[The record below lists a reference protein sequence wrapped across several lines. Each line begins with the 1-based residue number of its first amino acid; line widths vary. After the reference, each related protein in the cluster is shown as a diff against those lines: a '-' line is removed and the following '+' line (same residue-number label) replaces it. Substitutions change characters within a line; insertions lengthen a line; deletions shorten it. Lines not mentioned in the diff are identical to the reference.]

1 MPTGKRK
8 LRLGGYILAA
18 LLPSALITAFYV
30 LAARTSVLVSVQR
43 HFSRPALDAMGRAFS
58 TVPFSFM
65 EFYIV
70 LVLAAVVLFLVRLIR
85 RLILGPG
92 PRLLTVLKYFL
103 VLMCAAG
110 VIWNG
115 YCWLWNAGYY
125 DSSFAEQAEMKAPG
139 AYPEEL
145 ESASRLFLSM
155 ANRLAPLVPRGE
167 DGTMVFSLN
176 DAMTEYPGLYDP
188 LTEEFPCLSGQT
200 TRPKGVF
207 FSRIMSRMG
216 FTGIFFPFSGE
227 TYINTHQ
234 PAWSIPDTVAHE
246 IAHQRGVHLEA
257 ECNFLG
263 IAACLQSGDARFQYS
278 GYLCGLIHLTN
289 ALYKADPDA
298 WADIRSGFCPELEAD
313 WQYNS
318 RYWKEMEGAVSKV
331 SDTVYDA
338 FLKVNT
344 QPSGLKSYGECVD
357 LLILWMQESP
367 HSPVKL
373 TKRN

>member
-1 MPTGKRK
+1 MPVKK
-8 LRLGGYILAA
+8 KKHLGGYLTAA
-18 LLPSALITAFYV
+18 LLPAALVAVFYI
-30 LAARTSVLVSVQR
+30 LASRTSVLAHVQR
-43 HFSRPALDAMGRAFS
+43 NFSRPVLDAMGRAFS

-70 LVLAAVVLFLVRLIR
+70 LVCAAVLLFMVRLIR

-103 VLMCAAG
+103 VLVCAAG

-125 DSSFAEQAEMKAPG
+125 DESFAEQAELKADG

-145 ESASRLFLSM
+145 ELASRRFLAM
-155 ANRLAPLVPRGE
+155 ANRLAPLVPRDE
-167 DGTMVFSLN
+167 DGNVAFSLE
-176 DAMTEYPGLYDP
+176 DAMDVYPDLYDP
-188 LTEEFPCLSGQT
+188 LAEEFPCLSGQT
-200 TRPKGVF
+200 TRPKGVI
-207 FSRIMSRMG
+207 FSSVMSRMG

-234 PAWSIPDTVAHE
+234 PAWSIPNTVAHE

-263 IAACLQSGDARFQYS
+263 IAACLESDDIRFQYS

-289 ALYKADPDA
+289 ALNKADPDA
-298 WADIRSGFCPELEAD
+298 RADILSGFCPELRTD
-313 WQYNS
+313 WNYNA
-318 RYWKEMEGAVSKV
+318 RYWQEMEGTVSKV
-331 SDTVYDA
+331 SDKVYDA

-357 LLILWMQESP
+357 LLILWMQESSR
-367 HSPVKL
+367 SPVRIPE
-373 TKRN
+373 RN

>member
-1 MPTGKRK
+1 MPVKK
-8 LRLGGYILAA
+8 KKHLGGYLTAA
-18 LLPSALITAFYV
+18 LLPAALVAVFYI
-30 LAARTSVLVSVQR
+30 LASRTSVLAHVQR
-43 HFSRPALDAMGRAFS
+43 NFSRPVLDAMGRAFS

-70 LVLAAVVLFLVRLIR
+70 LVCAAVLLFLVRLIR

-103 VLMCAAG
+103 VLVCAAG

-125 DSSFAEQAEMKAPG
+125 DESFAEQAELKADG

-145 ESASRLFLSM
+145 ELASRRFLAM
-155 ANRLAPLVPRGE
+155 ANRLAPLVPRDE
-167 DGTMVFSLN
+167 DGNVAFSLE
-176 DAMTEYPGLYDP
+176 DAMDVYPDLYDP
-188 LTEEFPCLSGQT
+188 LVEEFPCLSGQT
-200 TRPKGVF
+200 TRPKGVI
-207 FSRIMSRMG
+207 FSSVMSRMG

-234 PAWSIPDTVAHE
+234 PAWSIPNTMAHE

-263 IAACLQSGDARFQYS
+263 IAACLESDDIRFQYS

-289 ALYKADPDA
+289 ALNKADPDA
-298 WADIRSGFCPELEAD
+298 RADILSGFCPELRTD
-313 WQYNS
+313 WNYNA
-318 RYWKEMEGAVSKV
+318 RYWQEMEGTVSKV
-331 SDTVYDA
+331 SDKVYDA

-357 LLILWMQESP
+357 LLILWMQESSR
-367 HSPVKL
+367 SPVRIPE
-373 TKRN
+373 RN

>member
-1 MPTGKRK
+1 MPTKKRK
-8 LRLGGYILAA
+8 HRLGGYLLAAVLPAVLIAVFYILADRT
-18 LLPSALITAFYV
+18 SALIY
-30 LAARTSVLVSVQR
+30 VQR

-58 TVPFSFM
+58 SVPFSFM

-70 LVLAAVVLFLVRLIR
+70 LVAAAAVLFLVRLIR
-85 RLILGPG
+85 RLIIGPG
-92 PRLLTVLKYFL
+92 PRLLTLLKYFL
-103 VLMCAAG
+103 VLVCAAG

-115 YCWLWNAGYY
+115 YCWLWNVGYY
-125 DSSFAEQAEMKAPG
+125 DSSFAEQAEMDAQG

-145 ESASRLFLSM
+145 EQASRRFLAM
-155 ANRLAPLVPRGE
+155 ANRLAPLVPRNE
-167 DGTMVFSLN
+167 DGSVSFSLE
-176 DAMTEYPGLYDP
+176 DAMEVYPDLYDT

-200 TRPKGVF
+200 TRPKGVY
-207 FSRIMSRMG
+207 FSSVMSRMG

-234 PAWSIPDTVAHE
+234 PAWSIPNTVAHE

-263 IAACLQSGDARFQYS
+263 IAACLESDDIRFQYS
-278 GYLCGLIHLTN
+278 GYLGGLIHLTN
-289 ALYKADPDA
+289 ALYNADPDA
-298 WADIRSGFCPELEAD
+298 RAEILADFCPELKAD
-313 WQYNS
+313 WEDNS
-318 RYWKEMEGAVSKV
+318 RYWKEMDGTVSKV
-331 SDTVYDA
+331 SDKVYDA

-367 HSPVKL
+367 CSPVRIP
-373 TKRN
+373 KRN

>member
-8 LRLGGYILAA
+8 RRLGGYILAA
-18 LLPSALITAFYV
+18 ALPTVLIAVFYV
-30 LAARTSVLVSVQR
+30 LASRTNVLASVQR
-43 HFSRPALDAMGRAFS
+43 RFSRPALDAMGRAFS
-58 TVPFSFM
+58 SVPFSFM
-65 EFYIV
+65 EFYIFLL
-70 LVLAAVVLFLVRLIR
+70 LVAVVLFLVRLIR
-85 RLILGPG
+85 RLLIGPG
-92 PRLLTVLKYFL
+92 PRLLTLLKYFL
-103 VLMCAAG
+103 VLVCAAG

-115 YCWLWNAGYY
+115 YCWLWNAGYF
-125 DSSFAEQAEMKAPG
+125 DASFAEQAGLVTSG

-145 ESASRLFLSM
+145 ENASRRFLTM
-155 ANRLAPLVPRGE
+155 ANRLAPLVPRNA
-167 DGTMVFSLN
+167 DGSVDFALE
-176 DAMTEYPGLYDP
+176 DAMEICPDLYNP
-188 LTEEFPCLSGQT
+188 LTEEFSCLAGQT
-200 TRPKGVF
+200 TRPKGVY
-207 FSRIMSRMG
+207 FSSLMSRMG

-234 PAWSIPDTVAHE
+234 PSWSIPDTVAHE

-263 IAACLQSGDARFQYS
+263 IAACLESDDVRFQYS

-289 ALYKADPDA
+289 ALYEADPDA
-298 WADIRSGFCPELEAD
+298 RAEILADFCPELESD

-331 SDTVYDA
+331 SDKVYDA

-367 HSPVKL
+367 FSPIRL
-373 TKRN
+373 PKRN

>member
-1 MPTGKRK
+1 MQLKRK
-8 LRLGGYILAA
+8 NRRLGGYLAA
-18 LLPSALITAFYV
+18 AFLPAALIAVFYL
-30 LAARTSVLVSVQR
+30 LAEHTSVLSRVQR
-43 HFSRPALDAMGRAFS
+43 QFSRPVLDAMGRAFS
-58 TVPFSFM
+58 SVPFSFM

-70 LVLAAVVLFLVRLIR
+70 LVCAAVLLFLVRLVR

-92 PRLLTVLKYFL
+92 PRLLTLLKYFL
-103 VLMCAAG
+103 VLVCAAG

-125 DSSFAEQAEMKAPG
+125 DDSFAEQAELKTDG

-145 ESASRLFLSM
+145 ERASRLFLAK
-155 ANRLAPLVPRGE
+155 ANRLAPLVPRDGE
-167 DGTMVFSLN
+167 GNVAFTLD
-176 DAMTEYPGLYDP
+176 DAMDICPGLYDP
-188 LTEEFPCLSGQT
+188 LTEEFPCLAGQT
-200 TRPKGVF
+200 TRPKGVH
-207 FSRIMSRMG
+207 FSSLMSRTG

-234 PAWSIPDTVAHE
+234 PAWSIPNTVAHE

-263 IAACLQSGDARFQYS
+263 IAACLESDDIRFQYS

-289 ALYKADPDA
+289 ALNSADPEARAAILKD
-298 WADIRSGFCPELEAD
+298 FCPELEAD
-313 WQYNS
+313 WNYNS
-318 RYWKEMEGAVSKV
+318 RYWREMEGTVSKV
-331 SDTVYDA
+331 SDKVYDA

-357 LLILWMQESP
+357 LLILWMQESSR
-367 HSPVKL
+367 SPVRL
-373 TKRN
+373 PKRI

>member
-1 MPTGKRK
+1 MPVKK
-8 LRLGGYILAA
+8 KKHLGGYLAAA
-18 LLPSALITAFYV
+18 LLPAALIAVFYILADRTSALAH
-30 LAARTSVLVSVQR
+30 VQR
-43 HFSRPALDAMGRAFS
+43 NFSRPVLDAMGRAFS

-70 LVLAAVVLFLVRLIR
+70 LVLAAVLLFLVRLIR

-92 PRLLTVLKYFL
+92 PRLLTLLKYFL
-103 VLMCAAG
+103 VLVCAAG

-125 DSSFAEQAEMKAPG
+125 DESFAEQAELDADG

-145 ESASRLFLSM
+145 DLASRRFLAM
-155 ANRLAPLVPRGE
+155 ANRLAPLVPR
-167 DGTMVFSLN
+167 DGDGNVAFSLE
-176 DAMTEYPGLYDP
+176 DAMDVYPDLYAP
-188 LTEEFPCLSGQT
+188 LVEEFPCLAGQT
-200 TRPKGVF
+200 TRPKGVI
-207 FSRIMSRMG
+207 FSSIMSRMG

-234 PAWSIPDTVAHE
+234 PAWSVPNTVAHE

-263 IAACLQSGDARFQYS
+263 IAACLESDDIRFQYS

-289 ALYKADPDA
+289 ALNKADPDA
-298 WADIRSGFCPELEAD
+298 RAEILSEFCPELKTD
-313 WQYNS
+313 WNYNA
-318 RYWKEMEGAVSKV
+318 RYWQEMEGTVSKV
-331 SDTVYDA
+331 SDKVYDA

-357 LLILWMQESP
+357 LLILWMQESSR
-367 HSPVKL
+367 SPVRIP
-373 TKRN
+373 KRN

>member
-1 MPTGKRK
+1 MPVKK
-8 LRLGGYILAA
+8 KKHLGGYLTAA
-18 LLPSALITAFYV
+18 LLPAALVAVFYI
-30 LAARTSVLVSVQR
+30 LASRTSVLAHVQR
-43 HFSRPALDAMGRAFS
+43 NFSRPVLDAMGRAFS

-70 LVLAAVVLFLVRLIR
+70 LVCAAVLLFLVRLIR

-103 VLMCAAG
+103 VLVCAAG

-125 DSSFAEQAEMKAPG
+125 DESFAEQAELKADG

-145 ESASRLFLSM
+145 ELASRRFLAM
-155 ANRLAPLVPRGE
+155 ANRLAPLVPRDE
-167 DGTMVFSLN
+167 DGNVAFSLE
-176 DAMTEYPGLYDP
+176 DAMDVYPDLYDP
-188 LTEEFPCLSGQT
+188 LVEEFPCLSGQT
-200 TRPKGVF
+200 TRPKGVI
-207 FSRIMSRMG
+207 FSSVMSRMG

-234 PAWSIPDTVAHE
+234 PAWSIPNTVAHE

-263 IAACLQSGDARFQYS
+263 IAACLESDDIRFQYS

-289 ALYKADPDA
+289 ALNKADPDA
-298 WADIRSGFCPELEAD
+298 RADILSGFCPELRTD
-313 WQYNS
+313 WNYNA
-318 RYWKEMEGAVSKV
+318 RYWQEMEGTVSKV
-331 SDTVYDA
+331 SDKVYDA

-357 LLILWMQESP
+357 LLILWMQESSR
-367 HSPVKL
+367 SPVRIPE
-373 TKRN
+373 RN

>member
-1 MPTGKRK
+1 MPVKK
-8 LRLGGYILAA
+8 KKHLGGYLAAA
-18 LLPSALITAFYV
+18 LLPAALIAVFYILADRTSALAH
-30 LAARTSVLVSVQR
+30 VQR
-43 HFSRPALDAMGRAFS
+43 YFSRPVLDAMGRAFS

-70 LVLAAVVLFLVRLIR
+70 LVLAAVLLFLVRLIR

-103 VLMCAAG
+103 VLVCAAG

-125 DSSFAEQAEMKAPG
+125 DESFAEQAELKADG

-145 ESASRLFLSM
+145 ELASRRFLAM
-155 ANRLAPLVPRGE
+155 ANRLAPLVPRDE
-167 DGTMVFSLN
+167 DGNVAFSLE
-176 DAMTEYPGLYDP
+176 DAMDVYPDLYDP
-188 LTEEFPCLSGQT
+188 LVEEFPCLSGQT
-200 TRPKGVF
+200 TRPKGVI
-207 FSRIMSRMG
+207 FSSVMSRMG

-234 PAWSIPDTVAHE
+234 PAWSIPNTVAHE

-263 IAACLQSGDARFQYS
+263 IAACLESDDIRFQYS

-289 ALYKADPDA
+289 ALNKADPDA
-298 WADIRSGFCPELEAD
+298 RADILSGFCPELRTD
-313 WQYNS
+313 WNYNA
-318 RYWKEMEGAVSKV
+318 RYWQEMEGTVSKV
-331 SDTVYDA
+331 SDKVYDA

-357 LLILWMQESP
+357 LLILWMQESSR
-367 HSPVKL
+367 SPVRIPE
-373 TKRN
+373 RN

>member
-1 MPTGKRK
+1 MPVKK
-8 LRLGGYILAA
+8 KKHLGGYLTAA
-18 LLPSALITAFYV
+18 LLPAALVAVFYI
-30 LAARTSVLVSVQR
+30 LASRTSVLAHVQR
-43 HFSRPALDAMGRAFS
+43 NFSRPVLDAMGRAFS

-65 EFYIV
+65 EFFIV
-70 LVLAAVVLFLVRLIR
+70 LVCAAVLLFLVRLIR

-103 VLMCAAG
+103 VLVCAAG

-125 DSSFAEQAEMKAPG
+125 DESFAEQAELKADG

-145 ESASRLFLSM
+145 ELASRRFLAM
-155 ANRLAPLVPRGE
+155 ANRLAPLVPRDE
-167 DGTMVFSLN
+167 DGNVAFSLE
-176 DAMTEYPGLYDP
+176 DAMDVYPDLYDP
-188 LTEEFPCLSGQT
+188 LVEEFPCLSGQT
-200 TRPKGVF
+200 TRPKGVI
-207 FSRIMSRMG
+207 FSSVMSRMG

-234 PAWSIPDTVAHE
+234 PAWSIPNTMAHE

-263 IAACLQSGDARFQYS
+263 IAACLESDDIRFQYS

-289 ALYKADPDA
+289 ALNKADPDA
-298 WADIRSGFCPELEAD
+298 RADILSGFCPELRTD
-313 WQYNS
+313 WNYNA
-318 RYWKEMEGAVSKV
+318 RYWQEMEGTVSKV
-331 SDTVYDA
+331 SDKVYDA

-357 LLILWMQESP
+357 LLILWMQESSR
-367 HSPVKL
+367 SPVRIPE
-373 TKRN
+373 RN

>member
-8 LRLGGYILAA
+8 HRLGGYILAA
-18 LLPSALITAFYV
+18 MLPAMLIAVFYLLADRTSALSA
-30 LAARTSVLVSVQR
+30 VQQR
-43 HFSRPALDAMGRAFS
+43 FSRPLLDAMGRAFS
-58 TVPFSFM
+58 SVPFSFM
-65 EFYIV
+65 EFYII
-70 LVLAAVVLFLVRLIR
+70 LLLAAVLLFLICLIR

-92 PRLLTVLKYFL
+92 PRLLTLLKYFL
-103 VLMCAAG
+103 VLVSAAG
-110 VIWNG
+110 IIWNG

-125 DSSFAEQAEMKAPG
+125 DVTFSEQAGLVTDG

-145 ESASRLFLSM
+145 ELASRRFLAN
-155 ANRLAPLVPRGE
+155 ANRLAPVVPRDDEGNVRYSLE
-167 DGTMVFSLN
+167 DAV
-176 DAMTEYPGLYDP
+176 AVYPGLYDP
-188 LTEEFPCLSGQT
+188 LTEEFPCLAGHT
-200 TRPKGVF
+200 TCPKGVY
-207 FSRIMSRMG
+207 FSSLMSRMG
-216 FTGIFFPFSGE
+216 FTGIFFPFTGE

-234 PAWSIPDTVAHE
+234 PDWSIPHTVAHE

-263 IAACLQSGDARFQYS
+263 IAACLQSEDLSFQYS

-298 WADIRSGFCPELEAD
+298 WAEIRSGFCSELETD
-313 WQYNS
+313 WENNS
-318 RYWKEMEGAVSKV
+318 RYWIEMEGTVSKV
-331 SDTVYDA
+331 SDKVYDT

-367 HSPVKL
+367 YSPVKL
-373 TKRN
+373 PQRN